1 MDDGLIKIIMGVDSY
16 IRFSAIMAFYI
27 GISGAFIAIII
38 LSIQNFTLSRQLD
51 KHILNK
57 KYFNEYELNIYM
69 SFPLSLIKIIAYQVG
84 IVFPKIMEKRFHDFY
99 IRKYINSIDFI
110 LSYICVIFLIV
121 SPLTFINLITAYLI
135 SR

>member
-99 IRKYINSIDFI
+99 IRNYINSIDFI

-121 SPLTFINLITAYLI
+121 SPLTFMNLITAYLI